1 MRHETYYRSL
11 MPQGYCSLVFLLCN
25 RSVDLLTKFLYLVNG
40 QVPPWMKLPA
50 FYLLDA
56 ISKNV
61 YEPYARVFASF
72 VIPLFLDTYS
82 MVDDG
87 TRSKMDEML
96 LTWRTGAPNGK
107 ELFGLGPQMA
117 IERGIWGDQ
126 AVGISDAVCFLL
138 SSYLSQ
144 GPGQITKTQVM
155 SELNFALQAKE
166 RAIQA
171 NPNDIATKHH
181 IQVLLQVRILRVY
194 IFTTRLNCR
203 QVAKLSRSGR
213 IPRGINAD
221 PHPTPWNDSFIG
233 CSTASPFPIP
243 MVCSTAS
250 ITGP

>member
-1 MRHETYYRSL
+1 MKPNIRALCLKGIAHSF
-11 MPQGYCSLVFLLCN
+11 FLLCN
-25 RSVDLLTKFLYLVNG
+25 RSVDLLTKFLYLVND

-72 VIPLFLDTYS
+72 VIPLFLDTYRA
-82 MVDDG
+82 VDDG

-126 AVGISDAVCFLL
+126 AVSTIWTVYPPIFADVF
-138 SSYLSQ
+138 Q

-166 RAIQA
+166 RAIA
-171 NPNDIATKHH
+171 TNPNDLVSKHH
-181 IQVLLQVRILRVY
+181 IQVLVQVCTL
-194 IFTTRLNCR
+194 IFT
-203 QVAKLSRSGR
+203 S
-213 IPRGINAD
+213 
-221 PHPTPWNDSFIG
+221 
-233 CSTASPFPIP
+233 STH
-243 MVCSTAS
+243 V
-250 ITGP
+250 

>member
-1 MRHETYYRSL
+1 M
-11 MPQGYCSLVFLLCN
+11 
-25 RSVDLLTKFLYLVNG
+25 DLLTKLLYLVND

-72 VIPLFLDTYS
+72 VIPLFLDTYRT
-82 MVDDG
+82 VDDG

-126 AVGISDAVCFLL
+126 AVGSICVVYSLL
-138 SSYLSQ
+138 PSHLLQ

-166 RAIQA
+166 RAILA
-171 NPNDIATKHH
+171 SPNDIASKHH
-181 IQVLLQVRILRVY
+181 IQVLFQVRALFY
-194 IFTTRLNCR
+194 ISL
-203 QVAKLSRSGR
+203 
-213 IPRGINAD
+213 
-221 PHPTPWNDSFIG
+221 
-233 CSTASPFPIP
+233 
-243 MVCSTAS
+243 
-250 ITGP
+250 